1 MAFTMIDELI
11 TPQKL
16 RDFVDNELVDY
27 HGEEMDEPYTNAG
40 YCVCFVCQ
48 DIAPRMLSAADRIG
62 ELELASTQ
70 KTAFGRGD

>member
-16 RDFVDNELVDY
+16 RDFVNNELDVY

-40 YCVCFVCQ
+40 YCVCIICQ
-48 DIAPRMLSAADRIG
+48 DIAPRMLSAANRIE
-62 ELELASTQ
+62 ELELAT
-70 KTAFGRGD
+70 K